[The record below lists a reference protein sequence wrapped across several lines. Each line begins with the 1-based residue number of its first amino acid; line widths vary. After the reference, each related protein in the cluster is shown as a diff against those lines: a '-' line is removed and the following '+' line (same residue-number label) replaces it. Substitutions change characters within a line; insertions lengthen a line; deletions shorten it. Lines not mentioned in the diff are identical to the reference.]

1 MGLGRSDDRCTHRWL
16 GQQPGKRDLGR
27 WYGMFVGDRA
37 YRVEDVEVVVVVL
50 GPSGGMLLDRARGS
64 WSAGVVG

>member
-1 MGLGRSDDRCTHRWL
+1 
-16 GQQPGKRDLGR
+16 
-27 WYGMFVGDRA
+27 MFVGDRA